1 MNISSAET
9 WTRLA
14 IALTVSV
21 ASVAHAQTPTP
32 HPNPK
37 SPDFRVQVWGDV
49 VARFNTRLRAYAELR
64 SELEKGLPPLTV
76 TDDPADIRRA
86 ERALAKRIRKAR
98 ETARL
103 GDIFSPDITDEFRK
117 ALRRETSANTWAV
130 IMDDNPGTFP
140 VRVNGA
146 YPRKQP
152 LSSVPSN
159 ILAALPRLP
168 DDVEY
173 RFVGRHLIL
182 LDIRARVILDR
193 IPYAIES
200 AQGHTPGQR

>member
-1 MNISSAET
+1 MNISSVES

-14 IALTVSV
+14 VALMVSV

-32 HPNPK
+32 RPNPK

-49 VARFNTRLRAYAELR
+49 VARFNTRLRAYADLR

-98 ETARL
+98 ETARP

-117 ALRRETSANTWAV
+117 ALRRETNANTWAV

-193 IPYAIES
+193 IPYAIEYV
-200 AQGHTPGQR
+200 QGHTPGQR

>member
-1 MNISSAET
+1 
-9 WTRLA
+9 
-14 IALTVSV
+14 
-21 ASVAHAQTPTP
+21 
-32 HPNPK
+32 
-37 SPDFRVQVWGDV
+37 
-49 VARFNTRLRAYAELR
+49 
-64 SELEKGLPPLTV
+64 
-76 TDDPADIRRA
+76 
-86 ERALAKRIRKAR
+86 
-98 ETARL
+98 
-103 GDIFSPDITDEFRK
+103 
-117 ALRRETSANTWAV
+117 
-130 IMDDNPGTFP
+130 

-152 LSSVPSN
+152 LSTVPSN